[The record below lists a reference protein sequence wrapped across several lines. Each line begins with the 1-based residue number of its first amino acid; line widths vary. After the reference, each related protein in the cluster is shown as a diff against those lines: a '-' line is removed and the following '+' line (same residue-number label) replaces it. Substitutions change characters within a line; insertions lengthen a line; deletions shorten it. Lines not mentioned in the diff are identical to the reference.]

1 MAYAKLA
8 TLPVEFGLYSS
19 FMGVLIY
26 WFFATSKDI
35 TIGPVAVLSTVTG
48 TVVMKAEGRLA
59 GQDISKDQIASALAV
74 ITGAIVLF
82 LGLIRLGWIVDL
94 ISLPAISA
102 FMTGS
107 AISIAAGQFQNMMGE
122 SGFSTRDP
130 TYKVIINSLKYL
142 PTTNINAAFGLTCLF
157 LLYAIRFTCGQLAK
171 RFPNRAKLFFFLNT
185 LRTAFVILL
194 FILFSYLAN
203 RHHKANGTK
212 PKITTLGTVPRGK
225 ILHMTIKVTY

>member
-8 TLPVEFGLYSS
+8 QLSVEFGLYSS

-48 TVVMKAEGRLA
+48 NVVLAAEKKLKGENIPKDIVASSLA
-59 GQDISKDQIASALAV
+59 IIA
-74 ITGAIVLF
+74 GAIVLF

-107 AISIAAGQFQNMMGE
+107 ALNIATGQVPAMMGIHWFFNARFDLQGSHPHSPAPWPDGHQRILWFDIFVPSIFYSLDLQLLCE
-122 SGFSTRDP
+122 
-130 TYKVIINSLKYL
+130 KVSE
-142 PTTNINAAFGLTCLF
+142 
-157 LLYAIRFTCGQLAK
+157 
-171 RFPNRAKLFFFLNT
+171 
-185 LRTAFVILL
+185 
-194 FILFSYLAN
+194 
-203 RHHKANGTK
+203 
-212 PKITTLGTVPRGK
+212 
-225 ILHMTIKVTY
+225 

>member
-8 TLPVEFGLYSS
+8 QLSVEFGLYSS

-48 TVVMKAEGRLA
+48 NVVLAAEKKLKGENIPKDIVASSLA
-59 GQDISKDQIASALAV
+59 IIA
-74 ITGAIVLF
+74 GAIVLF

-107 AISIAAGQFQNMMGE
+107 ALNIATGQVPAMMGIT
-122 SGFSTRDP
+122 GFSTRDS
-130 TYKVIINSLKYL
+130 TYKVVIHILQHL
-142 PTTNINAAFGLTCLF
+142 GRTDINASFGLTSLF
-157 LLYAIRFTCGQLAK
+157 LLYFIRWTCNFCARK
-171 RFPNRAKLFFFLNT
+171 FPSRAKLFFFLNT

-194 FILFSYLAN
+194 YVLFSYLVN
-203 RHHKANGTK
+203 RHHKAKGTK
-212 PKITTLGTVPRGK
+212 TKITTLGYVPRGK
-225 ILHMTIKVTY
+225 ITRLIFKTPH

>member
-8 TLPVEFGLYSS
+8 QLKPEFGLYSS

-48 TVVMKAEGRLA
+48 SVILKAEERLP
-59 GQDISKDQIASALAV
+59 GVDRDIVASSLA
-74 ITGAIVLF
+74 IISGSIVLF
-82 LGLIRLGWIVDL
+82 LGLARLGWIVDL

-107 AISIAAGQFQNMMGE
+107 AISIAVGQVPGLMGITAN
-122 SGFSTRDP
+122 TRTA
-130 TYKVIINSLKYL
+130 TYKVIIDILKHL
-142 PTTNINAAFGLTCLF
+142 GTTNLNASFGLTALF
-157 LLYAIRFTCGQLAK
+157 LLYAIRFVCGFLAK
-171 RFPNRAKLFFFLNT
+171 RHPSKAKLFFFLNT

-194 FILFSYLAN
+194 YVLFSYLVN
-203 RHHKANGTK
+203 RHHKANKTK
-212 PKITTLGTVPRGK
+212 TKISTLGDVPRG
-225 ILHMTIKVTY
+225 LFVMQPMMESS